1 MHSDPTGNAAMRKI
15 RKRKKVTP
23 KRNPAPVIKI
33 HGFKFTKH
41 ALDRALERGVYAV
54 DVDAALQYGNYRP
67 QDKPNLFKVMGN
79 KAIVVV
85 DSLAR
90 EVITVY
96 PAV

>member
-1 MHSDPTGNAAMRKI
+1 M
-15 RKRKKVTP
+15 
-23 KRNPAPVIKI
+23 
-33 HGFKFTKH
+33 
-41 ALDRALERGVYAV
+41 